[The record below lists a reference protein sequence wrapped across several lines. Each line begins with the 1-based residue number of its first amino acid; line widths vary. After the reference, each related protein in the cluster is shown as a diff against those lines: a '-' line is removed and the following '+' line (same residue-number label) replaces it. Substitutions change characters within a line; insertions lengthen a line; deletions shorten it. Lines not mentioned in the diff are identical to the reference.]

1 MTQNTDAVIRIARTN
16 HPVPGVILNALPQW
30 WQELSCAFKLA
41 RDEGTAYLAVPYG
54 SDSEVMA
61 CDDEYDTPSGWW
73 GRFRLTLRKSGV
85 LELADVLTGSRYNV
99 TVLAMFL
106 DGLIAPD
113 AFDSKEVL
121 QITQDLHLHIYGCIW
136 EDMPAFGKVD

>member
-1 MTQNTDAVIRIARTN
+1 MTKTTDVALRIAGHN
-16 HPVPGVILNALPQW
+16 IPVPAVILNALPQW
-30 WQELSCAFKLA
+30 WQEIRAALTLA
-41 RDEGTAYLAVPYG
+41 REEGVAYLAVPYG

-61 CDDEYDTPSGWW
+61 CDDEYDTPTGWW
-73 GRFRLTLRKSGV
+73 GRFRITQRTSGV

-113 AFDSKEVL
+113 AFDSLEVL
-121 QITQDLHLHIYGCIW
+121 QITQDLHMHLYGCIW
-136 EDMPAFGKVD
+136 ESMPAFGKVS